1 VRLVLDEKQSSSHLR
16 ELKAKSHNPTTVS
29 KSRPSLGA
37 MKSAS
42 EVVENV
48 FIGSMVVL
56 GRVVDT
62 SGVISFELVAQ
73 EEKIRD
79 TANAPNSFFILL
91 EQFTSIVEYLYQ
103 HGLLRAKT
111 CCETD
116 TLT

>member
-1 VRLVLDEKQSSSHLR
+1 
-16 ELKAKSHNPTTVS
+16 
-29 KSRPSLGA
+29 

-56 GRVVDT
+56 GRVVGT

-79 TANAPNSFFILL
+79 TANGRKSFFIL
-91 EQFTSIVEYLYQ
+91 
-103 HGLLRAKT
+103 
-111 CCETD
+111 
-116 TLT
+116 

>member
-1 VRLVLDEKQSSSHLR
+1 
-16 ELKAKSHNPTTVS
+16 
-29 KSRPSLGA
+29 

-103 HGLLRAKT
+103 HALLPAKT
-111 CCETD
+111 IAAMSARVAKV
-116 TLT
+116 TLASSLCMKEFLWSEWPIPIA

>member
-1 VRLVLDEKQSSSHLR
+1 MRLVLDEKQSSSHLR
-16 ELKAKSHNPTTVS
+16 ELKAKSHNSTTVS